1 MDAQDIQAP
10 NENFDAALCALGLM
24 YVPDALASLR
34 EMRRV
39 LRDAGRAVVVVWG
52 ARDPCGWTE
61 LFPIVDARVRSEVC
75 PMFFQLGT
83 SNALALTMGLAGFRD
98 VVAERIPTTLAYAS
112 GEDACGAA
120 FDGGPVALSH
130 SRFDAPTRAEAETEY
145 LASLAPYR
153 RGDAYEV
160 PGEFVV
166 ARGTRAAH

>member
-24 YVPDALASLR
+24 YVPDPLASLR

-39 LRDAGRAVVVVWG
+39 LR
-52 ARDPCGWTE
+52 E
-61 LFPIVDARVRSEVC
+61 
-75 PMFFQLGT
+75 LGT
-83 SNALALTMGLAGFRD
+83 SNALALTMELAGFRD

-120 FDGGPVALSH
+120 FPGGPVALSH